1 MQQTKKTARRSKSVR
16 QRLFEKEPSIPEKP
30 LPRDPLSKPKRT
42 TSQSPSAKPQEQPKT
57 PADPTNQSDGLRRKI
72 LSRAKSCSA
81 IVGEA
86 SAGAGNE
93 PPPLPSTPSTPG
105 LLKRKL
111 SKPFLPKRSASEKI
125 NLNQTR
131 PKTAPSQPSRPSRA
145 ISIEQLRAFC
155 TTPRPG
161 TRQSMV
167 KSPTQARQE
176 THNKLTNGRESM
188 KDQLSQFLK
197 SDRVVEAW
205 DNVSKN
211 ASCCA
216 RPLAKTKEWPS
227 SIFRTKSST
236 TLQNQG
242 QINLSGPELER
253 QMSWVEETFDVL
265 PTYSFKPKPDISPRI
280 HVLSVQMTLEEEA
293 NVTAG
298 REASLDMRSE
308 TGSITALPAVPA
320 PPVSRPPVCNS

>member
-1 MQQTKKTARRSKSVR
+1 
-16 QRLFEKEPSIPEKP
+16 
-30 LPRDPLSKPKRT
+30 
-42 TSQSPSAKPQEQPKT
+42 
-57 PADPTNQSDGLRRKI
+57 
-72 LSRAKSCSA
+72 
-81 IVGEA
+81 
-86 SAGAGNE
+86 
-93 PPPLPSTPSTPG
+93 
-105 LLKRKL
+105 
-111 SKPFLPKRSASEKI
+111 
-125 NLNQTR
+125 
-131 PKTAPSQPSRPSRA
+131 
-145 ISIEQLRAFC
+145 
-155 TTPRPG
+155 
-161 TRQSMV
+161 
-167 KSPTQARQE
+167 
-176 THNKLTNGRESM
+176 M

-298 REASLDMRSE
+298 RESSLDMRSE